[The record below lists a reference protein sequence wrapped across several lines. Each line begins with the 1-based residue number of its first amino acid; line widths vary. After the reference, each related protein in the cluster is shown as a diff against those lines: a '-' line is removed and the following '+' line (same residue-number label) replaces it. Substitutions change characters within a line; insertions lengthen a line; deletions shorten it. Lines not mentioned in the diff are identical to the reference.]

1 MSIIMPSG
9 NNKLDW
15 SPKGKM
21 EKTASAG
28 AVAEVDELLVAAKSV
43 VKAQAIDICPE
54 NDVVPEI
61 KDEAPAGEVPA
72 DNKPADIKE
81 ALEDVK
87 DAVEKAEE
95 VAGVKDE
102 IEIEVEEVGNEKP
115 DLGGTD
121 IVVESKPE
129 EMTAC
134 AAKKDSGKKDSG
146 EKDSGEK
153 DSGKKDSGK
162 KDSGVKEAS
171 KKDEKKDAEKCD
183 ECKKTPCECKKE
195 ASTEPAMAKS
205 ASTPEEFC
213 KFAMISP
220 ENKKKLKDYWVNALG
235 YPADFVSLMI
245 KDYEK

>member
-43 VKAQAIDICPE
+43 IKAQAIEICPE
-54 NDVVPEI
+54 NEATEPEHKDVT
-61 KDEAPAGEVPA
+61 PAGG
-72 DNKPADIKE
+72 PADIKE
-81 ALEDVK
+81 ALE
-87 DAVEKAEE
+87 AVEVAVEQVHQKVEEAEE
-95 VAGVKDE
+95 VAGVVDEVEVEIGDVSDENKE
-102 IEIEVEEVGNEKP
+102 IEIEIGDKPAVGGE
-115 DLGGTD
+115 D
-121 IVVESKPE
+121 IIVESKPE

-134 AAKKDSGKKDSG
+134 AAKKDEKKDAD
-146 EKDSGEK
+146 KK

-162 KDSGVKEAS
+162 KAS
-171 KKDEKKDAEKCD
+171 Q
-183 ECKKTPCECKKE
+183 
-195 ASTEPAMAKS
+195 EPEMAKS

-235 YPADFVSLMI
+235 YPADFVNLMV